1 MSPHVAVHNTN
12 FVRWFRTRTYAAI
25 MTSWLSSLKRRQ
37 RNGDEGSRTKE
48 VLEHYEEKSI
58 YMVGKHKI

>member
-1 MSPHVAVHNTN
+1 MVQNAHIRSDHDVLAK
-12 FVRWFRTRTYAAI
+12 FFEEAAEK
-25 MTSWLSSLKRRQ
+25 WRRS
-37 RNGDEGSRTKE
+37 SRTKE